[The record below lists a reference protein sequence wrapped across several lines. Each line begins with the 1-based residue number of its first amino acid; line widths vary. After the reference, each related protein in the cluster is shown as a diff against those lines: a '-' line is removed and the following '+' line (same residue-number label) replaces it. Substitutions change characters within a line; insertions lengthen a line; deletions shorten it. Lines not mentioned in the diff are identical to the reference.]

1 MCTENEKCRNG
12 EPIIVSEIVS
22 SRVRVYRDINDTSRV
37 DLIPLDVNVIR
48 KRTDSWYEKYMG
60 DSLTEHDTDSIFMT
74 TGIDF
79 LGIEDASD
87 TSSVSGSYSEKACGC
102 GDKTGLCGPPL

>member
-1 MCTENEKCRNG
+1 MGTKNEKDHH
-12 EPIIVSEIVS
+12 
-22 SRVRVYRDINDTSRV
+22 YKTS
-37 DLIPLDVNVIR
+37 VNVTVIR

-60 DSLTEHDTDSIFMT
+60 VSIIEPDTDSIFMT

-79 LGIEDASD
+79 LGIEDASCPD
-87 TSSVSGSYSEKACGC
+87 RSCSYSEKACGC